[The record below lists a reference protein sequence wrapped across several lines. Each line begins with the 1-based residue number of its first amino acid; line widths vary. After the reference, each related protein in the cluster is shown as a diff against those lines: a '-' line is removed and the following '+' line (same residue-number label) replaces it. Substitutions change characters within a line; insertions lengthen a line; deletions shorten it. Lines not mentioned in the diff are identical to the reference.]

1 MLPDV
6 NHLETDV
13 LVLGT
18 GGAGL
23 AAAVAAR
30 EAGARVMVASKMGPD
45 DPNCTVVGWGGIT
58 YATEAHADELFRQ
71 VVETGGFLN
80 DQRLVEQF
88 ARQVPQR
95 VAALT
100 DLGVPLEVLD
110 EADTRNRLGVTKIV
124 GQGRTTGFGL
134 TRPLRARAEALGTR
148 FIDHLMISTLLVVQG
163 AVVGAAGVDLRS
175 GQFVTL
181 AAGATIIATG
191 GGACLWARTD
201 NPPGT
206 TGDGIAL
213 AYEAGAEL
221 VDLECV
227 SFTFPRSRFEELLHS
242 GGRDPEPFLSAGG
255 AHYFLGGIR
264 IDERGRATVPG
275 LYAAGEAAGGLFG
288 AGRLGGSALAD
299 TIVFGAIAGENAAA
313 FATSTPRPRWDATRT
328 DQERARL
335 EALLS
340 GSVPAAEVTAGLRS
354 LMWRKCGLTK
364 AARSLEEARE
374 EVAELESRRA
384 DLGASSVAG
393 LREALECGF
402 MLTLAR
408 LIITA
413 SLRREE
419 SRGAFWRLDAP
430 EPDNARWVRNI
441 VLRREQG
448 EDCLEVHTPVMAR
461 LKEPSQPRIGPG
473 CFDYLP

>member
-1 MLPDV
+1 MLPDAR
-6 NHLETDV
+6 HLETDL
-13 LVLGT
+13 LVLGA

-23 AAAVAAR
+23 AAALAAR
-30 EAGARVMVASKMGPD
+30 EAGARVVVASKMGPD
-45 DPNCTVVGWGGIT
+45 DPNCTVRGWGGIT
-58 YATEAHADELFRQ
+58 YATEAHAGELFRQ

-80 DQRLVEQF
+80 DQRLVEEF
-88 ARQVPQR
+88 ARQVPRR
-95 VAALT
+95 VAALA

-124 GQGRTTGFGL
+124 GKGPTTGFGMTL
-134 TRPLRARAEALGTR
+134 PMRARAEALGVR
-148 FIDHLMISTLLVVQG
+148 FVDHLMISTLLVEQG
-163 AVVGAAGVDLRS
+163 AVAGAAGVDLNAGR
-175 GQFVTL
+175 FVTL
-181 AAGATIIATG
+181 SAGATLIATG

-213 AYEAGAEL
+213 AYEAGAQL

-227 SFTFPRSRFEELLHS
+227 SFTFPSSRFAELLHS
-242 GGRDPEPFLSAGG
+242 GGRDPEAFLSSGG

-264 IDERGRATVPG
+264 IDERGRATLPG
-275 LYAAGEAAGGLFG
+275 LYAAGEASGGLFG

-299 TIVFGAIAGENAAA
+299 VIVFGAIAGEEAAA
-313 FATSTPRPRWDATRT
+313 FAMSHPRPQWDGAKAE
-328 DQERARL
+328 QERARL
-335 EALLS
+335 EALLT
-340 GSVPAAEVTAGLRS
+340 GSVPAAEVTAKLRS
-354 LMWRKCGLTK
+354 LMWCKCGLTK
-364 AARSLEEARE
+364 TGRSLEEARE
-374 EVAELESRRA
+374 EVALLESHRA
-384 DLGASSVAG
+384 GLGAHSVAG

-408 LIITA
+408 LIISA

-441 VLRREQG
+441 VLRGEQG
-448 EDCLEVHTPVMAR
+448 EDRLEIHPPAMTR
-461 LKEPSQPRIGPG
+461 LREPTRPRIGPG